1 MALVRPVLGAA
12 LGVRTRWLCATSN
25 QYGVRARRCVEC
37 ELIFVPGGSQSISH
51 RGTCTVVAEFRKHDG
66 VRINRLDFIQNLF
79 NTAATAVPN
88 V

>member
-12 LGVRTRWLCATSN
+12 LGVRARWLCATSN

-37 ELIFVPGGSQSISH
+37 ELIFVTGCSQSISN
-51 RGTCTVVAEFRKHDG
+51 RATRTVVAEFRKHDN
-66 VRINRLDFIQNLF
+66 VRINRFDFIQDLLNA
-79 NTAATAVPN
+79 TATAVPD